1 MRRLPDSQMRSAQD
15 YWTRKITGLNCTL
28 VVHINGLPEPLI
40 LFAMAALA
48 VHMHPFINMGAVQ
61 RRESVRFTKQTSF
74 ETN

>member
-1 MRRLPDSQMRSAQD
+1 MADV
-15 YWTRKITGLNCTL
+15 IVEGLVHPPSL
-28 VVHINGLPEPLI
+28 VHINGLPEPLI
-40 LFAMAALA
+40 IFAMATLA